1 MSTQAIP
8 LPTELPDR
16 RFAVG
21 AMAFVLLA
29 AFISGALP
37 IGVSIVAVFLCAG
50 PHNWVE
56 ARYFLSRLPAR
67 WGKLTGFFTLGLGGV
82 AVLTGGFAAI
92 RWLAESDAYETVT
105 PAWNTVLTLWI
116 AALVHLRSRQNPR
129 REWGWI
135 WPAAF
140 FAIALAWYFPFGWG
154 LALVYLHPFV
164 ALWILDR
171 EIGRVAPEYRR
182 TYRTCLLVVPLC
194 VVGLCWRLA
203 RAPDLPGDDVLTMQ
217 IRQHAG
223 GDILQGVST
232 HLLVALHTFL
242 EVVHYGVW
250 LIAVPWVA
258 RNSALWN
265 IARTPLARRSPT
277 WLLAVQL
284 FVVVGVALV
293 AILWMGFVVNY
304 PITRDIYFTVA
315 LLHVLA
321 EVPFLL
327 RAL

>member
-1 MSTQAIP
+1 MSTQTIS
-8 LPTELPDR
+8 LPTEFPDR
-16 RFAVG
+16 RFAVLAVG
-21 AMAFVLLA
+21 FVLIASLVTG
-29 AFISGALP
+29 FLP
-37 IGVSIVAVFLCAG
+37 IGVSIIAVFLCAG

-82 AVLTGGFAAI
+82 AVLTGVFAAI
-92 RWLAESDAYETVT
+92 HWLVEYEAYEIVG
-105 PAWNTVLTLWI
+105 PIWNTILVLWI
-116 AALVHLRSRQNPR
+116 ATLVHLRSKQNPR

-154 LALVYLHPFV
+154 LGLVYLHPLV

-171 EIGRVAPEYRR
+171 EIGRVAPEYRS
-182 TYRTCLLVVPLC
+182 TYRACLLVVPVCL
-194 VVGLCWRLA
+194 VGLCLRLA
-203 RAPDLPGDDVLTMQ
+203 GTSDLPGEDMLILQ
-217 IRQHAG
+217 IRRHAG
-223 GDILQGVST
+223 SEVLEGVST

-258 RNSALWN
+258 RNSSLWN
-265 IARTPLARRSPT
+265 IARTPLARRSGA
-277 WLLAVQL
+277 WLFGVQAFIAIGL
-284 FVVVGVALV
+284 GLV
-293 AILWMGFVVNY
+293 AILWIGFVVDY
-304 PITRDIYFTVA
+304 PITRDVYFTVA
-315 LLHVLA
+315 LAHVLA

>member
-82 AVLTGGFAAI
+82 ALLTGGFAAI
-92 RWLAESDAYETVT
+92 TYLADAETMPT
-105 PAWNTVLTLWI
+105 AIAIWNTALTLWI
-116 AALVHLRSRQNPR
+116 ATLVHLRSGQNPR

-135 WPAAF
+135 WPVAF
-140 FAIALAWYFPFGWG
+140 GVIALAWSWPIAWDLG
-154 LALVYLHPFV
+154 LVYLHPLV

-182 TYRTCLLVVPLC
+182 TYRACLLVMPLC
-194 VVGLCWRLA
+194 VAGLCLRLA
-203 RAPDLPGDDVLTMQ
+203 HAPDLPGADALTVR
-217 IRQHAG
+217 ITNHAG
-223 GDILQGVST
+223 ASILDGIST

-258 RNSALWN
+258 RNTSLWN
-265 IARTPLARRSPT
+265 IVRTPLARRSSA
-277 WLLAVQL
+277 WLLGVQAFIVL
-284 FVVVGVALV
+284 GIGMV
-293 AILWMGFVVNY
+293 AILWAGFVIDY
-304 PITRDIYFTVA
+304 PITRDVYFTVA
-315 LLHVLA
+315 LAHVLA